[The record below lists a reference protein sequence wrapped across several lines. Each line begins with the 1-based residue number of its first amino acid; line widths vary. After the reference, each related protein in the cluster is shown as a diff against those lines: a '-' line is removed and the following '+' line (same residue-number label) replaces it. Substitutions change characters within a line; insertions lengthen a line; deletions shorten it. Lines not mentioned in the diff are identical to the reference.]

1 MTRRRVVL
9 AGLAGCLLSTQVA
22 SAQLPGPVQK
32 CIDNYN
38 NKLRL
43 VSQQAGKTATAC
55 IKNATKGTEMNAE
68 SCLVADPTGKI
79 VAKEDKV
86 TELFG
91 DGAKCDPFPGVIVRP
106 AAIGNA
112 AHVSAITRLMH
123 EMFGNPIGFVSTDKG
138 NAKCLS
144 KAVQRATQAFT
155 EIVKQQRGCK
165 KDGLKSGTVI
175 SNATLDTQCGTLA
188 LIDPAGKAGGKL
200 GKLEADV
207 QAACNQPGID
217 LAALF
222 DGLPAS
228 CHGTAAAL
236 SGCLVTHTLCRACIA
251 LNYADS
257 QSMNCD
263 IFDDGASNLSCS

>member
-1 MTRRRVVL
+1 M
-9 AGLAGCLLSTQVA
+9 
-22 SAQLPGPVQK
+22 
-32 CIDNYN
+32 
-38 NKLRL
+38 
-43 VSQQAGKTATAC
+43 
-55 IKNATKGTEMNAE
+55 
-68 SCLVADPTGKI
+68 
-79 VAKEDKV
+79 
-86 TELFG
+86 
-91 DGAKCDPFPGVIVRP
+91 RP

-165 KDGLKSGTVI
+165 KAGLKSGTVI

-200 GKLEADV
+200 GKLDADV

-222 DGLPAS
+222 DGLPAA

-236 SGCLVTHTLCRACIA
+236 SGCLSRTPSA
-251 LNYADS
+251 
-257 QSMNCD
+257 
-263 IFDDGASNLSCS
+263 GPASP